1 MRVRT
6 MTAAPP
12 TPWSSDL
19 AEPQINETAFVHSF
33 SHIIGDVEIS
43 SNVIVAPGSSVR
55 ADEGTP
61 FFIGENTNIQDG
73 VVIHGLEQGRV
84 LGDNKKEY
92 SVWVGKD
99 SCITHMALIHGPCY
113 IGNNCFIGFRSTVF
127 NARVG
132 DGCIV
137 MMHALIQDVEIPP
150 GKYVA
155 SGAVITSQQQAD
167 RLPDVNPQ
175 DKEFAHHVVGVNQ
188 ALRAG
193 YLCAEDSKCITKVRE
208 KIDTYNTKAN
218 NDSQT
223 QTQRSI
229 EVYNSGLDNQTVDQV
244 RYLLEQGFKIG
255 TEHVDKRRF
264 RTGTWN
270 SCHPIEARSVGEA
283 VSALE
288 TCMTDHHGEYVRLF
302 GIDTKQKKRVLE
314 TIIQRPDGSTKPTTT
329 STYSAPPSSSN
340 GSYSAS
346 SYSSSN
352 GSYNS
357 SNGSYSNGSSQLSS
371 ETIDHVRNLLS
382 GGYKIGMEHVDK
394 RRFRTGTWYSCSPI
408 ETNNPS
414 QAITALEECMRSHQ
428 GEYVR
433 LIGIDPKA
441 KKRVLETIIQRP
453 EGSSN
458 GSSNGNG
465 GSYRPANNIPSD
477 SASTFTSESRKYGA
491 GFEGGSTATLTN
503 TRLSAEAIDEVR
515 NLLRGGYQI
524 SAEHVDKR
532 RFRTGTWY
540 SCGQINAN
548 SEREVVGILES
559 YIAEYPGEYVRL
571 IGIDPKVKRR
581 VVENIIQR
589 P

>member
-19 AEPQINETAFVHSF
+19 AEPQIHETAFVHSF

-55 ADEGTP
+55 ADEGAP

-92 SVWVGKD
+92 SVWIGKD

-113 IGNNCFIGFRSTVF
+113 VGSNCFIGFRSTVF

-193 YLCAEDSKCITKVRE
+193 YICAEDTKCITKVRE

-302 GIDTKQKKRVLE
+302 GIDTKHKKRVLE

-329 STYSAPPSSSN
+329 STYTTPPSN
-340 GSYSAS
+340 GNGGYSAS
-346 SYSSSN
+346 SNGAYSSTSN
-352 GSYNS
+352 GN
-357 SNGSYSNGSSQLSS
+357 YSNGSSQISS
-371 ETIDHVRNLLS
+371 ETIDHIRNLLS

-394 RRFRTGTWYSCSPI
+394 RRLRTGTWYSCSPI

-414 QAITALEECMRSHQ
+414 QAISALEECMRSHQ

-441 KKRVLETIIQRP
+441 KKRVLETIVQRP

-465 GSYRPANNIPSD
+465 GSYTPST
-477 SASTFTSESRKYGA
+477 SSSESITPAARSYGA
-491 GFEGGSTATLTN
+491 ESGATATLSD
-503 TRLSAEAIDEVR
+503 TRLSAEAIDEIR

-540 SCGQINAN
+540 SCGQINSN

>member
-1 MRVRT
+1 MRVRN
-6 MTAAPP
+6 TAAPP
-12 TPWSSDL
+12 TPWSSNL
-19 AEPQINETAFVHSF
+19 AEPRIHETAFVHSF
-33 SHIIGDVEIS
+33 SNIIGDVEIS
-43 SNVIVAPGSSVR
+43 PNVIVAPGSSVR

-61 FFIGENTNIQDG
+61 FYIGENTNIQDG

-92 SVWVGKD
+92 SVWIGKN

-113 IGNNCFIGFRSTVF
+113 IGDNCFIGFRSTVF

-132 DGCIV
+132 NDCIV

-150 GKYVA
+150 GKYVP
-155 SGAVITSQQQAD
+155 SGAVIISQQQAD

-208 KIDTYNTKAN
+208 KIDTYNTNGN
-218 NDSQT
+218 NGS

-229 EVYNSGLDNQTVDQV
+229 EVYNSGLDTETVEQV
-244 RYLLEQGFKIG
+244 RYLLQQGYKIG

-264 RTGTWN
+264 RTGTWH
-270 SCHPIEARSVGEA
+270 SCQPIEARNVNEA

-288 TCMTDHHGEYVRLF
+288 GCMTEHQGEYVRLF
-302 GIDTKQKKRVLE
+302 GIDTKHKKRVLE

-329 STYSAPPSSSN
+329 STYTTPVNSSN
-340 GSYSAS
+340 GG
-346 SYSSSN
+346 YSSSQSN
-352 GSYNS
+352 GNYSS
-357 SNGSYSNGSSQLSS
+357 SNGSYSNGNSQLSS
-371 ETIDHVRNLLS
+371 ETIDQIRNLLS

-394 RRFRTGTWYSCSPI
+394 RRFRTGSWQSCSPVQ
-408 ETNNPS
+408 TNNTNEVIS
-414 QAITALEECMRSHQ
+414 ALEECMRSHQ

-441 KKRVLETIIQRP
+441 RRRVLETIIQRP
-453 EGSSN
+453 DGSSN

-465 GSYRPANNIPSD
+465 SSYTSSTSSY
-477 SASTFTSESRKYGA
+477 SASTSATTYGTTTT
-491 GFEGGSTATLTN
+491 STATLTN
-503 TRLSAEAIDEVR
+503 TRLSAEVIDEVR
-515 NLLRGGYQI
+515 NLLRGGYKI

-532 RFRTGTWY
+532 RFRTGSWF
-540 SCGQINAN
+540 SCGQIDST
-548 SEREVVGILES
+548 SETEVLGILES
-559 YIAEYPGEYVRL
+559 YVAEYPGEYVRL
-571 IGIDPKVKRR
+571 IGIEPKAKRR